1 MDLQGLADSLPR
13 SPVDLAVIVESLPQM
28 LDGLVLTVELTLLSL
43 AIGFAASI
51 GLAMLRLSRN
61 PLLWMPVYGFVFFF
75 RGTPLLVQIFLIYYG
90 SGQFRLELTEVGLW
104 AWFRDAYFC
113 AVLTLTLNT
122 AAYTTEILR
131 GAIRAV
137 PHGEVEAARACGMS
151 GALLYRRIILPKAFR
166 YALPAYSNEV
176 VFLFQAT
183 SLVSIITLMDLTGV
197 ARTLVSKT
205 FDVYE
210 IYITAGLLYLAVTYA
225 ILGLFRH
232 VEHRWSGH
240 LRARPD
246 EPKKRRGALA
256 GIATP
261 ML

>member
-1 MDLQGLADSLPR
+1 MDLEALAASLPTR
-13 SPVDLAVIVESLPQM
+13 PVDLAVIVTSMPQM
-28 LDGLVLTVELTLLSL
+28 LDGLLLTVELTVVSL
-43 AIGFAASI
+43 TLGFLASL
-51 GLAMLRLSRN
+51 GLTLMRISRN
-61 PLLWMPVYGFVFFF
+61 ALLWMPVYGFVFFF

-90 SGQFRLELTEVGLW
+90 SGQFRFELMEVGLW
-104 AWFRDAYFC
+104 SYFREAYFC
-113 AVLTLTLNT
+113 AILTLTLNT

-131 GAIRAV
+131 GAIRSV

-166 YALPAYSNEV
+166 FALPAYSNEV

-197 ARTLVSKT
+197 ARTLVSST

-210 IYITAGLLYLAVTYA
+210 IYITAGLLYLIVTYA
-225 ILGLFRH
+225 ILGLFRR

-240 LRARPD
+240 LRRPD
-246 EPKKRRGALA
+246 SPSARRNPLA
-256 GIATP
+256 GIVTP
-261 ML
+261 GA